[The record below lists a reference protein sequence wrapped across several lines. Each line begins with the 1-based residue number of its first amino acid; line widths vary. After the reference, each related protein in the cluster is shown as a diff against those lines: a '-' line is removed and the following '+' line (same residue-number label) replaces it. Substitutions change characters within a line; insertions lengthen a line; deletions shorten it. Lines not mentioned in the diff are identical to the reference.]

1 MGTGL
6 NEELGEEFRVRERQL
21 KVNARMPQKG
31 KENIKLWQLQ
41 RDKVLST
48 DETFSGISKR
58 KAHTIH
64 KTT

>member
-6 NEELGEEFRVRERQL
+6 KREGERQL

>member
-1 MGTGL
+1 M

-41 RDKVLST
+41 RDKV
-48 DETFSGISKR
+48 
-58 KAHTIH
+58 
-64 KTT
+64 